1 MNGEPVDVVAHGR
14 ALLDALSAAWPVWV
28 RGGLQR
34 RAPDGVG
41 PGELDRWASEVTA
54 EVVRLVQPRLEA
66 LLLADI
72 DEQRSSPLA
81 LVREA
86 VPVLTAALDSLG
98 AAPVTR
104 DGFAV
109 DRFPGDR
116 YDLTPATW
124 ADIDGTVA
132 EPGLRWSAAK
142 AFEHRRRHAG

>member
-1 MNGEPVDVVAHGR
+1 VNGEPVDVVAHGR
-14 ALLDALSAAWPVWV
+14 VLLDALSAALPVWV
-28 RGGLQR
+28 GRALRR
-34 RAPDGVG
+34 RAPADVP
-41 PGELDRWASEVTA
+41 PGELDRCAAEVTVQVA
-54 EVVRLVQPRLEA
+54 ALVRPRLEA
-66 LLLADI
+66 LLLTDI

-86 VPVLTAALDSLG
+86 VPVLTEALDSLG
-98 AAPVTR
+98 AASVAR

-124 ADIDGTVA
+124 ADIDEAVA

-142 AFEHRRRHAG
+142 AFEHRRRHSG